1 VAIRFVD
8 RRSRGGRSGP
18 SRRVERRVYVK
29 AAPRHV
35 WAALHDADTADGL
48 FPELAL
54 GPADPSWPAAGAS
67 RLGVLRL
74 GLLRTNVRL
83 ESLEAR
89 PDTAFRLIVTSDE
102 FTLEWGWRLEP
113 LAGGTR
119 VVHDG
124 AFEAYDR
131 WASLLVR
138 LGRDSAGAL
147 ADAHLRAL
155 KLAAEQAWSEA
166 RGPAA

>member
-1 VAIRFVD
+1 MYI
-8 RRSRGGRSGP
+8 
-18 SRRVERRVYVK
+18 K
-29 AAPRHV
+29 ASPRDV
-35 WAALHDADTADGL
+35 WTTLASDA
-48 FPELAL
+48 PELMPELSL
-54 GPADPSWPAAGAS
+54 GPADPSWPAAGAN

-74 GLLRTNVRL
+74 GLLRTHVRL

-89 PDTAFRLIVTSDE
+89 PDTAFRLVVTSDE
-102 FTLEWGWRLEP
+102 FALEWGWRLEP

-124 AFEAYDR
+124 AFDAYDR

-138 LGRDSAGAL
+138 LGRESAGAL

-155 KLAAEQAWSEA
+155 KEIAERIWTEA

>member
-1 VAIRFVD
+1 
-8 RRSRGGRSGP
+8 
-18 SRRVERRVYVK
+18 VERRVYIK
-29 AAPRHV
+29 AAPRDV
-35 WAALHDADTADGL
+35 WTSLHDASVAARL
-48 FPELAL
+48 MPELSL
-54 GPADPSWPAAGAS
+54 GPTDPSWPAAGAA
-67 RLGVLRL
+67 RGGVLRI

-89 PDTAFRLIVTSDE
+89 PDTAFRLIVSADE

-124 AFEAYDR
+124 AFEAHDR

-138 LGRDSAGAL
+138 LGRESAGAL
-147 ADAHLRAL
+147 AEAHLRAL
-155 KLAAEQAWSEA
+155 KGVAEQTWTEA